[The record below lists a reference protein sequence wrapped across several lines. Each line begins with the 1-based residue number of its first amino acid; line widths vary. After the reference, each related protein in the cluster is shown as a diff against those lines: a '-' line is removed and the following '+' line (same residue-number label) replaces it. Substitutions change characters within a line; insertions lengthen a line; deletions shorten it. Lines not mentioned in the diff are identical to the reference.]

1 MLVILQT
8 PAPSVKCMST
18 TSATLP
24 AATIHRQLPF
34 LIAGIAYTIAGGMLA
49 AATAFTTTEKTAW
62 ATAYIVL
69 IGGVVQVALGAALA
83 TLAPEADARWKWGIF
98 ALFNLGNVGV
108 LAGQLGGAVL
118 LTDVATVLLA
128 LSLVGALAATTRGAA
143 GASQAHRKLLLAF
156 RILLVFLAVSMVTG
170 VVLAQIG
177 L

>member
-1 MLVILQT
+1 
-8 PAPSVKCMST
+8 MST
-18 TSATLP
+18 TSATIP
-24 AATIHRQLPF
+24 STAIQRQLPF

-83 TLAPEADARWKWGIF
+83 TLAPEADAKWKWGIF
-98 ALFNLGNVGV
+98 GLFNVGNIGV
-108 LAGQLGGAVL
+108 LVGQLTATVL
-118 LTDVATVLLA
+118 LTDVATVVLA
-128 LSLVGALAATTRGAA
+128 LSLVGAFVATTRGAA

-156 RILLVFLAVSMVTG
+156 RILLVFLAVSMITG
-170 VVLAQIG
+170 IVLAQIG

>member
-1 MLVILQT
+1 
-8 PAPSVKCMST
+8 MST
-18 TSATLP
+18 TSATVP
-24 AATIHRQLPF
+24 SAAIQRQLPF

-83 TLAPEADARWKWGIF
+83 ILAPESDARWKWGIF

-108 LAGQLGGAVL
+108 LVGQL
-118 LTDVATVLLA
+118 TATVLVTDA
-128 LSLVGALAATTRGAA
+128 ATVALAASLAWALVATRQGS
-143 GASQAHRKLLLAF
+143 GRPEHRGWLLAF